1 MDELKPPQRLLL
13 GPGPCNVP
21 YRVRRAMSTPL
32 VGHLDPLF
40 MKMMDEVCQ
49 MLRQVFKTENQ
60 MTFPVS
66 GTGSAGMEATF
77 VNLLE
82 PGDTAVVCQNGV
94 FGTRMIDVAE
104 RCGAKVIKVE
114 AEWSQ
119 PLDQGKI
126 IETLKAHPEAKL
138 CAIVYAETSTGV
150 LQPIQE
156 IGEYLKGKDTLFLVD
171 TVTALGGVNL
181 EVDAWGIDASY
192 SGTQKCLAVPPGLAP
207 VTFGPKAMEVLKS
220 RKTKVQSWYLDLTML
235 SKYWSSD
242 ERLYHHTAPI
252 TMIYGLREGLRIVLE
267 EGLDK
272 RIERHAAAAGHLAK
286 GLSEMGF
293 GFWAAEGYRLPPLTC
308 AVPPQGW
315 DVEGIRKQLLT
326 DYDIEVGGGLGP
338 AAGKI
343 WRIGLMGENA
353 CVQKV
358 AVLLRALQDFA

>member
-21 YRVRRAMSTPL
+21 YRVLRAMSTPL

-40 MKMMDEVCQ
+40 MQMMDEVCS
-49 MLRQVFKTENQ
+49 MLRDTFQTTNQ

-66 GTGSAGMEATF
+66 GTGSAGMEACF

-82 PGDTAVVCQNGV
+82 PGDTAVVCINGV
-94 FGTRMIDVAE
+94 FGTRMADVAE

-114 AEWSQ
+114 AEWGG
-119 PLDQGKI
+119 PLDQAAI
-126 IETLKAHPEAKL
+126 IDTLKAHPEAKL

-156 IGEYLKGKDTLFLVD
+156 IGAYLKDKDTLFLVD
-171 TVTALGGVNL
+171 AVTALGGVEL
-181 EVDAWGIDASY
+181 KLDEWGIDACY

-207 VTFGPKAMEVLKS
+207 VSFGPKALEVLKS
-220 RKTKVQSWYLDLTML
+220 RKSKVQSWYLDLTML
-235 SKYWSSD
+235 MKYWGS

-252 TMIYGLREGLRIVLE
+252 TMIYGLREGLRIIQE
-267 EGLDK
+267 EGLQN
-272 RIERHAAAAGHLAK
+272 RIERHAAAAEHLRK
-286 GLSEMGF
+286 GLAEMGF
-293 GFWAAEGYRLPPLTC
+293 SFWAAEGYRLPPLTS
-308 AVPPQGW
+308 VFPPDGW
-315 DVEGIRKQLLT
+315 DVEGIRKQLLA
-326 DYDIEVGGGLGP
+326 DYDIELGGGLGP
-338 AAGKI
+338 VAGKI

-358 AVLLRALQDFA
+358 AVLLRALADFA

>member
-21 YRVRRAMSTPL
+21 YRVLRAMSTPL

-40 MKMMDEVCQ
+40 MQMMDEVCS

-119 PLDQGKI
+119 PLDQQKI
-126 IETLKAHPEAKL
+126 IDTLKAHPEAKL

-156 IGEYLKGKDTLFLVD
+156 IGAYLKDKDTLFLVD

-207 VTFGPKAMEVLKS
+207 VTFGPKALEVLNN

-235 SKYWSSD
+235 SKYWSSS
-242 ERLYHHTAPI
+242 ERLYHHT
-252 TMIYGLREGLRIVLE
+252 
-267 EGLDK
+267 GLD
-272 RIERHAAAAGHLAK
+272 RTR
-286 GLSEMGF
+286 
-293 GFWAAEGYRLPPLTC
+293 
-308 AVPPQGW
+308 
-315 DVEGIRKQLLT
+315 
-326 DYDIEVGGGLGP
+326 
-338 AAGKI
+338 
-343 WRIGLMGENA
+343 
-353 CVQKV
+353 
-358 AVLLRALQDFA
+358 

>member
-21 YRVRRAMSTPL
+21 YRVLRAMSTPL

-82 PGDTAVVCQNGV
+82 PGDTAVVCLNGV
-94 FGTRMIDVAE
+94 FGTRMADVAE

-114 AEWSQ
+114 AEWGQ

-138 CAIVYAETSTGV
+138 CAIVYAENSTGI

-156 IGEYLKGKDTLFLVD
+156 IGEYLKDKDTLFLVD
-171 TVTALGGVNL
+171 AVTALAGVKL
-181 EVDAWGIDASY
+181 ELDAWGIDTCY

-207 VTFGPKAMEVLKS
+207 VSFGPKAIEVLKN

-235 SKYWSSD
+235 MKYWGS

-252 TMIYGLREGLRIVLE
+252 TMIYGLREGLRIILE
-267 EGLDK
+267 EGLDE
-272 RIERHAAAAGHLAK
+272 RIARHAAAAGHLAK
-286 GLSEMGF
+286 GLTEMGF
-293 GFWAAEGYRLPPLTC
+293 GFWAAEGYRLPPLTS
-308 AVPPQGW
+308 AIPPQGW
-315 DVEGIRKQLLT
+315 DVEGIRKKLLA